1 MVERFKPS
9 PFTGKVAF
17 AEQMTDEGAFI
28 KMTSSVSQGTSF
40 GKAERLSRQRQSH
53 CPADSFSVNG
63 EA

>member
-28 KMTSSVSQGTSF
+28 KMASSVSQAVGD
-40 GKAERLSRQRQSH
+40 

-63 EA
+63 EAK

>member
-28 KMTSSVSQGTSF
+28 KMTSSVSRGTSF
-40 GKAERLSRQRQSH
+40 GKAE
-53 CPADSFSVNG
+53 
-63 EA
+63 